1 MYHKIRLKR
10 EIQKPIKSKNGVRM
24 VTKKAI
30 ESYLVNSQSVT
41 ESEVKFYKWLPSD
54 FENPVVESSQ
64 VSQIVEILT
73 DESIMIDGNTDYYM
87 LKINAIDGDTGNVKP
102 YFILANGLGIKDCI
116 ERAEAHY
123 SKYTKLDLDVVSAT
137 KSQIIV
143 DKDLISDNE
152 MDIESIK

>member
-41 ESEVKFYKWLPSD
+41 ESEAKFYKWLPSD

-102 YFILANGLGIKDCI
+102 YFILANG
-116 ERAEAHY
+116 
-123 SKYTKLDLDVVSAT
+123 
-137 KSQIIV
+137 
-143 DKDLISDNE
+143 
-152 MDIESIK
+152 